1 MDFAARRVPGTSIG
15 TRRRLHARQDC
26 VVPLEE
32 GRLLAAGIPGAR
44 FVELESRNHVLLE
57 QEPAW
62 QRSREEVLDFLGG
75 APRGEEHLAALTAR
89 EREIVAALVSGK
101 TNAQIA
107 AALFISDKTVR
118 NTLTRIYEKLGV
130 QSRTQAMACC
140 GGGGRLVSRQEGLPS
155 WLEGMR
161 RVCTPPGRPPTPLC

>member
-1 MDFAARRVPGTSIG
+1 MRVEFAARRVPGTSIG

-57 QEPAW
+57 HEPAW
-62 QRSREEVLDFLGG
+62 HWVLDVLGG
-75 APRGEEHLAALTAR
+75 APRGEQHLAALTTR

-107 AALFISDKTVR
+107 AALFISGKTVR
-118 NTLTRIYEKLGV
+118 NTLTRIYKRLGV
-130 QSRTQAMACC
+130 QSRTQAMALLR
-140 GGGGRLVSRQEGLPS
+140 GGGRLASRQEGLPS